1 MDLRDRRTL
10 FSAADETLARDG
22 AALRQVLLLYIAI
35 LTGLSL
41 LLSGLTVLLSN
52 RIETTGGLSGMGL
65 RSILSTVQSVLP
77 MVQTVVLAAL
87 QLGYT
92 RAILNARRGEAY
104 SRDTLWGDFRLL
116 LPLMGAYLLQGLLY
130 AGLALASVYAAGY
143 IFMLLPA
150 SNEFMALIEP
160 LAASVTAMS
169 DTLVLSDATYA
180 AASEAL
186 RPMLWIFPLVF
197 LPLFIPTCYR
207 YRMTVYCLLDQSR
220 PRPMLAMRESRMM
233 LHRNRTALF
242 KLDLQLW
249 WYYILQALVTLV
261 CYGDQLLTLTG
272 VALPFSPEVSYF
284 LFLGLSL
291 LLQAAVFYF
300 TLNRVSLI
308 YAAAYDSL
316 LETFEQMKQTLLQ
329 RMNIPADA
337 PANPW
342 KDQY

>member
-52 RIETTGGLSGMGL
+52 RIENTGGLSGMGL

-87 QLGYT
+87 QIGYT
-92 RAILNARRGEAY
+92 RAILNARRGEAF

-116 LPLMGAYLLQGLLY
+116 LPLIGAYMLQGLLY
-130 AGLALASVYAAGY
+130 AGLAMVSVYAASY
-143 IFMLLPA
+143 IFMMLPA
-150 SNEFMALIEP
+150 SNEFMALIQP
-160 LAASVTAMS
+160 LAGSVTAMT
-169 DTLVLSDATYA
+169 DQLVLDEATYLA
-180 AASEAL
+180 AASAMK
-186 RPMLWIFPLVF
+186 PVLWIFVLVF
-197 LPLFIPTCYR
+197 LPLFVPTYYR
-207 YRMTVYCLLDQSR
+207 YRMTLYRLLDQHH

-249 WYYILQALVTLV
+249 WYYILQALVAVV
-261 CYGDQLLTLTG
+261 CYGDQLLLLG
-272 VALPFSPEVSYF
+272 GIALPFSPEVSYF

-291 LLQAAVFYF
+291 LLQAVLFYF
-300 TLNRVSLI
+300 TMNRVSLV

-329 RMNIPADA
+329 KMNIPADA